1 MSPSDP
7 ALASGP
13 SADDGLMGC
22 QIWLLDDDKA
32 LCRLLEPILNSRG
45 WRTRS
50 FHRPDDLLGALDGG
64 APDLLVLDQML
75 PDKPGTHVLANLR
88 QASWRFPVLML
99 SALGAPADRICGLE
113 VGADDYLAKPFLPRE
128 LQLRIEK
135 LLQLHPRRRQ
145 AQRLEGAFWMGKL
158 QFEPAQCRLTGA
170 DGLQYPVSRGAVAL
184 LLAFCQAPD
193 QVLSR
198 DHLLGA
204 SGSLVDA
211 NTSRSLD
218 VRLSR
223 LRRLLESI
231 SEGTVRIET
240 VRGLGYRLHLD
251 QPPCP

>member
-1 MSPSDP
+1 MSPADRAPGLGP
-7 ALASGP
+7 AF
-13 SADDGLMGC
+13 DDGLIGS
-22 QIWLLDDDKA
+22 QIWLLDDDRA
-32 LCRLLEPILNSRG
+32 LCRLLERILNSMG
-45 WRTRS
+45 WRPRS
-50 FHRPDDLLGALDGG
+50 FHRPNDLLAALDGG
-64 APDLLVLDQML
+64 PPDLVVLDQML
-75 PDKPGTHVLANLR
+75 PDKPGTHLLAHLR
-88 QASWRFPVLML
+88 QAGWRFPVLML

-113 VGADDYLAKPFLPRE
+113 MGADDYLAKPFLPRE

-145 AQRLEGAFWMGKL
+145 AQRLEGSFWMGRI

-170 DGLQYPVSRGAVAL
+170 DGIQHAISRGAVAL

-198 DHLLGA
+198 DHLLLA

-211 NTSRSLD
+211 STSRSLD

-231 SEGTVRIET
+231 SQGTVRIET

-251 QPPCP
+251 LPPCR